1 MRLSNTISLLFLL
14 AALVRPSV
22 TIAADPD
29 SLQARVTVTA
39 MTYDDGFGVALKSPA
54 GICSDPVA
62 GEVFVADAGNGRVLV
77 YDRQLNCIYSF
88 RHYVTEKETGRA
100 VLGSPKG
107 LAVNREGEILIIDA
121 LTDRLELLDFRG
133 RIIDGFRPNHLM
145 GDTSLRLKASCLAVD
160 DFDNF
165 YVVVTGDVTRI
176 LVIDRDLRLVRQM
189 GEKGDLPGQLNT
201 PVAIAVHGGRIFVGD
216 LYGIPAVK
224 IFDTTGQFLSGF
236 AGHDIERQDLTF
248 PVGFSFLS
256 DGSGGEFIL
265 VADGLR
271 QTVKVYT
278 ATGEPFTMIGGVG
291 YLPGL
296 VKYPSGLASGGLTS
310 FYVVER
316 VGGRV
321 QRYETK

>member
-1 MRLSNTISLLFLL
+1 MMRFRTKFLALLL
-14 AALVRPSV
+14 AALAMSDVA
-22 TIAADPD
+22 TAADPD

-39 MTYDDGFGVALKSPA
+39 MTYDDGFGVALRSPA

-62 GEVFVADAGNGRVLV
+62 GEVFVADAGNGRVLI
-77 YDRQLNCIYSF
+77 YDRQLNCIYAF

-100 VLGSPKG
+100 VPGSPKG
-107 LAVNREGEILIIDA
+107 MAVNRDGEILIIDA
-121 LTDRLELLDFRG
+121 LSDRLELLDFRG
-133 RIIDGFRPNHLM
+133 RVIDGFQPNRLI

-165 YVVVTGDVTRI
+165 YIVVTGDITRI
-176 LVIDRDLRLVRQM
+176 LVVDRDLRLVRQM
-189 GEKGDLPGQLNT
+189 GEKGNLPAQLNT
-201 PVAIAVHGGRIFVGD
+201 PVAIAVHGGRIYVGD

-236 AGHDIERQDLTF
+236 AGHDIQRQDLTF

-271 QTVKVYT
+271 QAVKVYT
-278 ATGEPFTMIGGVG
+278 PEGEPFTMIGGVG
-291 YLPGL
+291 SLPGL
-296 VKYPSGLASGGLTS
+296 VQYPSGLASDGLSS

-321 QRYETK
+321 QRYEIK